1 MTLQPTDNNKR
12 IDTLDYL
19 RGFALLGIILVNIP
33 ALMWI
38 APPQF
43 ASDIAYSHFL
53 TLFIEGKF
61 FIIFSFLF
69 GIGFY
74 LFLSRAMARND
85 RAYVLFSRRLLILL
99 LMGIIHFFFQPGE
112 ALTVYAIFGFLALP
126 FIKCGKKLM

>member
-1 MTLQPTDNNKR
+1 MQPTDNNKR

-38 APPQF
+38 APPQL
-43 ASDIAYSHFL
+43 ASDIAYSQFL

-69 GIGFY
+69 GIG
-74 LFLSRAMARND
+74 
-85 RAYVLFSRRLLILL
+85 
-99 LMGIIHFFFQPGE
+99 
-112 ALTVYAIFGFLALP
+112 
-126 FIKCGKKLM
+126 